1 LKSLVEVPG
10 YELSEHAIGVLTE
23 REIKTTWV
31 VRVLAAPERTEK
43 DRSDPALTH
52 ALGRIAE
59 RDDRVLREVYN
70 GRLQPPRIVT
80 VYFDRRQRGKT

>member
-1 LKSLVEVPG
+1 MKIPG
-10 YELSEHAIGVLTE
+10 YELTDHASSVLAE
-23 REIKTTWV
+23 REIETTWV
-31 VRVLAAPERTEK
+31 VRVLTTPERTEA

-59 RDDRVLREVYN
+59 YGGRVLRVVYN
-70 GRLQPPRIVT
+70 ASVNPPRIVT

>member
-1 LKSLVEVPG
+1 
-10 YELSEHAIGVLTE
+10 
-23 REIKTTWV
+23 
-31 VRVLAAPERTEK
+31 VRVLTTPERTEV

-59 RDDRVLREVYN
+59 HDGRVLRVVYN
-70 GRLQPPRIVT
+70 ATVDPPRIVT